1 MEFRHYL
8 KEQWKLHP
16 ATQPQDVIK
25 HCYQAACGAEHLL
38 TDIDKA
44 KAYFYQEYHAV
55 SGQPGL
61 PLYEPISDDFCR
73 VNLAAWKA
81 ENHDPEK
88 LFTLFA
94 ASVCASEVTGTEAI
108 AHAAHSTPDGSAKA
122 SSSSGSC
129 EAVFLS
135 YLSAAEA
142 LVLAKEAPFSEKEWY
157 DFCSLYQKSGMLPVH
172 HSEVYRLD
180 EQPAYRLVRREFL

>member
-38 TDIDKA
+38 TDIEKA

-55 SGQPGL
+55 SGQYGI

-73 VNLAAWKA
+73 VSLAAWKA
-81 ENHDPEK
+81 EGHNPEK

-94 ASVCASEVTGTEAI
+94 ASVCASEISDTEDI
-108 AHAAHSTPDGSAKA
+108 APTAHSTPDYSAKI

-129 EAVFLS
+129 EAVFWAYFS
-135 YLSAAEA
+135 VAET
-142 LVLAKEAPFSEKEWY
+142 LVLAQEAPFSEKEWH
-157 DFCSLYQKSGMLPVH
+157 DFCSLYKKSGMLPVH
-172 HSEVYRLD
+172 HSEAYRLA
-180 EQPAYRLVRREFL
+180 EHPAYRLVRREFL